1 MRALV
6 LALLAFGAQAQVPV
20 PLDPLVEYRY
30 LGTVARDEEGNTVRD
45 MRVVR
50 AFQKIWACP
59 STGQRTGACPGWA
72 ADHVLPLACGGA
84 DAVYNLQWL
93 PNEIKRASGV
103 YAKDRFERKVYGGNG
118 LSKGCP

>member
-6 LALLAFGAQAQVPV
+6 LALLVFGGQVKSQV
-20 PLDPLVEYRY
+20 PLDPTVEYRY
-30 LGTVARDEEGNTVRD
+30 TGAVARDAQGNTVRD

-59 STGQRTGACPGWA
+59 ATGKHTGACPGWA

-93 PNEIKRASGV
+93 PNEIKSAAGKH
-103 YAKDRFERKVYGGNG
+103 AKDRFERKVYGGNG